1 MDCLKIHD
9 SELINGERPS
19 MVNSFLNSKLQKA
32 SFSTEENSN
41 HESTKLRPRR
51 ILPDYKFKITNYFIG
66 DNVEYEVEL
75 T

>member
-1 MDCLKIHD
+1 
-9 SELINGERPS
+9 

-32 SFSTEENSN
+32 SFSTEENSDRGSPN
-41 HESTKLRPRR
+41 RRGKR
-51 ILPDYKFKITNYFIG
+51 ILPDYQFRITNYFIG